1 MSSLQSEYG
10 LVHLRHLTTHL
21 QLIVWM
27 LGTNVFEVQ
36 PALPPSLLCSPPP
49 HCKVLPLLFQISLSI
64 INSFSHPLPRAPLLS
79 PPLPFFTLR
88 LIDSLPFSPAPPSGF
103 SATTWHQFHSEY
115 SFAPLC
121 SLFFPLICS
130 FTQSNHPPPFHIY
143 PSAIEGH
150 SNVCR
155 EPCSDAQF
163 PAFFPMNARIHAST
177 VRTTV
182 GARPRFRNVFLFLCE
197 PKLYCTESIFLPLCG
212 QGMSLSALS
221 PHRKVLSPQRKQFLH
236 VQHVFFYLYSLS
248 QLRFWCVVFPA
259 DKRMW
264 TNYVFAS
271 EIFK

>member
-10 LVHLRHLTTHL
+10 LVQLRHLTTHL

-49 HCKVLPLLFQISLSI
+49 HCKALPLLFQISLSI
-64 INSFSHPLPRAPLLS
+64 INSFSHPLPRAPPLS

-121 SLFFPLICS
+121 SLFSPIICS
-130 FTQSNHPPPFHIY
+130 FPQSNSPPPFHIY

-182 GARPRFRNVFLFLCE
+182 GAGQDSEMFFFFCVSPNSIAQNRFFFLSVGRGCPCLRY
-197 PKLYCTESIFLPLCG
+197 LRTESNFFMCNMFFFTCIVCHN
-212 QGMSLSALS
+212 SL
-221 PHRKVLSPQRKQFLH
+221 F
-236 VQHVFFYLYSLS
+236 
-248 QLRFWCVVFPA
+248 
-259 DKRMW
+259 D
-264 TNYVFAS
+264 
-271 EIFK
+271 E

>member
-1 MSSLQSEYG
+1 MSSLQSENG
-10 LVHLRHLTTHL
+10 LVHLRHLTIHL

-36 PALPPSLLCSPPP
+36 PALPPCLLCSPPP

-64 INSFSHPLPRAPLLS
+64 INSSSHPLPRAPLLS

-115 SFAPLC
+115 SFAPPCAPFFSPSFVRSHSPTILL
-121 SLFFPLICS
+121 LFTFIPLRLKAIPTYAGSPALMHS
-130 FTQSNHPPPFHIY
+130 FQ
-143 PSAIEGH
+143 
-150 SNVCR
+150 R
-155 EPCSDAQF
+155 
-163 PAFFPMNARIHAST
+163 FFPMNARIHAST
-177 VRTTV
+177 IRTTV

-221 PHRKVLSPQRKQFLH
+221 PHRKVLSPHRKQFLH
-236 VQHVFFYLYSLS
+236 VQHVFFLL
-248 QLRFWCVVFPA
+248 V
-259 DKRMW
+259 
-264 TNYVFAS
+264 
-271 EIFK
+271 

>member
-1 MSSLQSEYG
+1 MSSLQSENG
-10 LVHLRHLTTHL
+10 LVHLRHLTIHL

-36 PALPPSLLCSPPP
+36 PALPPCLLCSPPP

-115 SFAPLC
+115 SFAPPLC

-163 PAFFPMNARIHAST
+163 PAFFSDECQNSRFHRSYDRWCSAKIQKCFSFSVWAQTLLHRIDFSSSLWAGDVLVCVISAQKGVISAQKAISSCATCFFFTCIVCHNS
-177 VRTTV
+177 
-182 GARPRFRNVFLFLCE
+182 LFDE
-197 PKLYCTESIFLPLCG
+197 
-212 QGMSLSALS
+212 
-221 PHRKVLSPQRKQFLH
+221 
-236 VQHVFFYLYSLS
+236 
-248 QLRFWCVVFPA
+248 
-259 DKRMW
+259 
-264 TNYVFAS
+264 
-271 EIFK
+271 